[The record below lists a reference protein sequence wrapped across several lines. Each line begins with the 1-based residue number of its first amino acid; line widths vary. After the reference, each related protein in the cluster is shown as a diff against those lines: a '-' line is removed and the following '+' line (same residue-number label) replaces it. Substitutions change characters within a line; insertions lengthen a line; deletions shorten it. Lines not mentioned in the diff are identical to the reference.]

1 MLDHIFA
8 SRPDREYLDTAS
20 IFALASSYALVV
32 YITQFVN
39 PFFEPYMFFQNN
51 EFIYQAFSAASV
63 FFQAM
68 LGSIVFVYAIRFNV
82 SPRNMELIF
91 LISFMYQALIFLLV
105 DFQLLIGT
113 FVSGIFI
120 AFFINQIASWYYKT
134 NHDRKIQISTALV
147 GSLYGLTVVLLSL
160 IHI

>member
-1 MLDHIFA
+1 MLDHVFA
-8 SRPDREYLDTAS
+8 SRPDREHLDTAS

-68 LGSIVFVYAIRFNV
+68 LGSIGFVYALRLNV
-82 SPRNMELIF
+82 SPKNMAFIF
-91 LISFMYQALIFLLV
+91 LIFIFFTLRLTIINFNFFFMCFYSFLSQSNRYLV
-105 DFQLLIGT
+105 LQ
-113 FVSGIFI
+113 
-120 AFFINQIASWYYKT
+120 N
-134 NHDRKIQISTALV
+134 
-147 GSLYGLTVVLLSL
+147 
-160 IHI
+160 